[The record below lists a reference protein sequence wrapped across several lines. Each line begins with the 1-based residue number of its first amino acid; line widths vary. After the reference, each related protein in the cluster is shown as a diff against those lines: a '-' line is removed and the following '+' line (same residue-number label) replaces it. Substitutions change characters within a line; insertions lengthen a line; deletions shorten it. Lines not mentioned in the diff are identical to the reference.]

1 MKKDNDLNTKN
12 ILIVGMDDFL
22 GLHLVD
28 ALLAEGAHIRIY
40 DHSGS
45 DKKTGGWKE
54 FLLSTNVETISHDD
68 RLDALPVDGIYDAVK
83 NTDIVY
89 LLGAPFLEE
98 NRKVAGRH
106 LAKPRYEKFMQALNL
121 FLACREAGVSRIVQ
135 IVGNAAAG
143 EIYPHLPVEE
153 GYLDMSDLNYEEI
166 RCNIEVLSKNFYK
179 IYGLPIVTVHAQ
191 NVFGP
196 RQAGWG
202 KIPAII
208 NQAVKGKRTFHLK
221 GSAAV
226 GKFTYV
232 SDAVQGLILA
242 GSLPGLEGM
251 RFELDTEKEIPYS
264 RLAELIAGKLGLDIK
279 IVFDADQRI
288 GAPPVARNFTD
299 DESHLA
305 RALPGWSPKIDL
317 DEGLDRTIEW
327 MRSAAKED
335 VP

>member
-12 ILIVGMDDFL
+12 ILIVGMDDFI

-45 DKKTGGWKE
+45 DKKTGGWKDI
-54 FLLSTNVETISHDD
+54 LRSTNVETISHDD
-68 RLDALPVDGIYDAVK
+68 RSDALPVDGIYDAVK

-135 IVGNAAAG
+135 IIGNTAAA
-143 EIYPHLPVEE
+143 EIYPHQSVEDQ
-153 GYLDMSDLNYEEI
+153 YLDMSDLNYEEI
-166 RCNIEVLSKNFYK
+166 RCNIEDLSNNFYE
-179 IYGLPIVTVHAQ
+179 IYGLPIVTVHIQ
-191 NVFGP
+191 NIFGP
-196 RQAGWG
+196 RQTGWG

-208 NQAVKGKRTFHLK
+208 NQAVKGKRIFHLK
-221 GSAAV
+221 GSDLT
-226 GKFTYV
+226 GSFTYI
-232 SDAVQGLILA
+232 SDAVQGLVLA

-251 RFELDTEKEIPYS
+251 KFELNTEKDIPYS
-264 RLAELIAGKLGLDIK
+264 QLAERIAEKLGLDIK
-279 IVFDADQRI
+279 IVFDVDQRT
-288 GAPPVARNFTD
+288 GASRSGGNPADNV
-299 DESHLA
+299 SYLA
-305 RALPGWSPKIDL
+305 HTLPGWSPKIDL

-327 MRSAAKED
+327 MQSAAKED